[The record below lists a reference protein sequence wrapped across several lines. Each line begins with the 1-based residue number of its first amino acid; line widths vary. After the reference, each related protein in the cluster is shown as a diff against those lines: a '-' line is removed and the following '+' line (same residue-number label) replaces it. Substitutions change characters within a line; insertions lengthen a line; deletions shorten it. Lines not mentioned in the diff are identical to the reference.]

1 MTKLYLI
8 FIIISTF
15 MGNARAQVP
24 QLDMRIGSM
33 MTSQNNKLNG
43 LDQTDIKTID
53 QYKATSALERAISPD
68 KYIMGPGDELG
79 ISIIMGENLA
89 FSVKV
94 TPTGDIFIPSV
105 GLVYIAGVSLN
116 AARVEIKK
124 FIIENAFPNA
134 KVSIALL
141 NIRKFQIQVIGAVKN
156 PGFVEISALDRLDKV
171 VLAAGGFHPLAKEYE
186 ITINRK
192 NGTIENVNFLNFIR
206 SGFLISNPTFLE
218 SEIIKVPFGD
228 VSSNSV
234 SLRGQVDNNGYDIIE
249 PNETLLG
256 FLNRSINLID
266 NSNLQSIIITRFIGK
281 KEQIIQVP
289 HTDFSNFILYN
300 GDIIDIARDDGIMV
314 NGFVQNPGVYNY
326 FPGYLAYNYISM
338 AGGNTKDGS
347 IKKMK
352 IIRKD
357 GTISRKSELKLKRGD
372 VIIVERSSIN
382 TFAGSMSILQIVSSF
397 LTIYMTYLS
406 ASSK

>member
-24 QLDMRIGSM
+24 QFDMRIGSM

-105 GLVYIAGVSLN
+105 GLVYISGVSLN

-206 SGFLISNPTFLE
+206 SGFLVSNPTFLE

-228 VSSNSV
+228 VSSNSI

-406 ASSK
+406 ASN

>member
-8 FIIISTF
+8 FIIISAF

-33 MTSQNNKLNG
+33 MTSRNNKLNG

-105 GLVYIAGVSLN
+105 GLVYISGVSLN

>member
-8 FIIISTF
+8 FIIISAF

-33 MTSQNNKLNG
+33 MTSRNNKLNG

-206 SGFLISNPTFLE
+206 SGFLVSNPTFLE

>member
-1 MTKLYLI
+1 
-8 FIIISTF
+8 

-206 SGFLISNPTFLE
+206 SGFLVSNPTFLE

-406 ASSK
+406 ASS

>member
-8 FIIISTF
+8 FIIISAF

-206 SGFLISNPTFLE
+206 SGFLVSNPTFLE

-406 ASSK
+406 ASN

>member
-8 FIIISTF
+8 FIIISAF
-15 MGNARAQVP
+15 VGNARAQVP

-33 MTSQNNKLNG
+33 MTSQNNKLKG
-43 LDQTDIKTID
+43 LEQTDIKTID

-105 GLVYIAGVSLN
+105 GLVYISGVSLN

-206 SGFLISNPTFLE
+206 SGFLVSNPTFLE

-266 NSNLQSIIITRFIGK
+266 NSNLQRIIITRFIGK

-406 ASSK
+406 ASN

>member
-206 SGFLISNPTFLE
+206 SGFLVSNPTFLE

-406 ASSK
+406 ASN

>member
-8 FIIISTF
+8 FIIISAF

-206 SGFLISNPTFLE
+206 SGFLVSNPTFLE

-406 ASSK
+406 ASS

>member
-105 GLVYIAGVSLN
+105 GLVYISGVSLN

-206 SGFLISNPTFLE
+206 SGFLVSNPTFLE

-314 NGFVQNPGVYNY
+314 NGFVKNPGVYNY

-406 ASSK
+406 ASN

>member
-406 ASSK
+406 ASN

>member
-8 FIIISTF
+8 FIIISAF

-33 MTSQNNKLNG
+33 MTSQNNKLKG
-43 LDQTDIKTID
+43 LEQTDIKTID
-53 QYKATSALERAISPD
+53 QYKATSTLERAISPD

-105 GLVYIAGVSLN
+105 GLVYISGVSLN

-206 SGFLISNPTFLE
+206 SGFLVSNPTFLE

-406 ASSK
+406 ASR

>member
-8 FIIISTF
+8 FIIISAF

-105 GLVYIAGVSLN
+105 GLVYISGVSLN

-206 SGFLISNPTFLE
+206 SGFLVSNPTFLE

-406 ASSK
+406 ASS

>member
-33 MTSQNNKLNG
+33 MTSQNNKLKG
-43 LDQTDIKTID
+43 LEQTDIKTID
-53 QYKATSALERAISPD
+53 QYKATSTLERAISPD

-206 SGFLISNPTFLE
+206 SGFLVSNPTFLE

-406 ASSK
+406 ASN

>member
-105 GLVYIAGVSLN
+105 GLVYISGVSLN

-406 ASSK
+406 ASN

>member
-1 MTKLYLI
+1 V
-8 FIIISTF
+8 
-15 MGNARAQVP
+15 GNARAQVP

-33 MTSQNNKLNG
+33 MTSQNNKLKG
-43 LDQTDIKTID
+43 LEQTDIKTID
-53 QYKATSALERAISPD
+53 QYKATSTLERAISPD

-105 GLVYIAGVSLN
+105 GLVYISGVSLN

-206 SGFLISNPTFLE
+206 SGFLVSNPTFLE

-406 ASSK
+406 ASR

>member
-8 FIIISTF
+8 FIIISAF

-33 MTSQNNKLNG
+33 MTSQNNKLKG
-43 LDQTDIKTID
+43 LEQTDIKTID
-53 QYKATSALERAISPD
+53 QYKATSTLERAISPD

-105 GLVYIAGVSLN
+105 GLVYISGVSLN

-206 SGFLISNPTFLE
+206 SGFLVSNPTFLE

-406 ASSK
+406 ASN

>member
-1 MTKLYLI
+1 
-8 FIIISTF
+8 

-33 MTSQNNKLNG
+33 MTSQNNKLKG
-43 LDQTDIKTID
+43 LEQTDIKTID
-53 QYKATSALERAISPD
+53 QYKATSTLERAISPD

-105 GLVYIAGVSLN
+105 GLVYISGVSLN

-206 SGFLISNPTFLE
+206 SGFLVSNPTFLE

-406 ASSK
+406 ASS

>member
-33 MTSQNNKLNG
+33 MTSQNNKLKG
-43 LDQTDIKTID
+43 LEQTDIKTID

-105 GLVYIAGVSLN
+105 GLVYISGVSLN

-206 SGFLISNPTFLE
+206 SGFLVSNPTFLE

>member
-33 MTSQNNKLNG
+33 MTSRNNKLNG

-206 SGFLISNPTFLE
+206 SGFLVSNPTFLE

-406 ASSK
+406 ASN

>member
-8 FIIISTF
+8 FIIISAF

-33 MTSQNNKLNG
+33 MTSQNNKLKG
-43 LDQTDIKTID
+43 LEQTDIKTID
-53 QYKATSALERAISPD
+53 QYKATSTLERAISPD

-105 GLVYIAGVSLN
+105 GLVYISGVSLN

-206 SGFLISNPTFLE
+206 SGFLVSNPTFLE

-406 ASSK
+406 ASS

>member
-33 MTSQNNKLNG
+33 MTSQNNKLKG
-43 LDQTDIKTID
+43 LEQTDIKTID
-53 QYKATSALERAISPD
+53 QYKATSTLERAISPD

-105 GLVYIAGVSLN
+105 GLVYISGVSLN

-206 SGFLISNPTFLE
+206 SGFLVSNPTFLE

-372 VIIVERSSIN
+372 VIIVERSAIN

-406 ASSK
+406 ASN

>member
-8 FIIISTF
+8 FIIISAF

-33 MTSQNNKLNG
+33 MTSQNNKLKG
-43 LDQTDIKTID
+43 LEQTDIKTID
-53 QYKATSALERAISPD
+53 QYKATSTLERAISPD

-116 AARVEIKK
+116 AARVDIKK

-206 SGFLISNPTFLE
+206 SGFLVSNPTFLE

-406 ASSK
+406 ASN

>member
-33 MTSQNNKLNG
+33 MTSQNNKLKG
-43 LDQTDIKTID
+43 LEQTDIKTID
-53 QYKATSALERAISPD
+53 QYKATSTLERAISPD

-105 GLVYIAGVSLN
+105 GLVYITGVSLN

-206 SGFLISNPTFLE
+206 SGFLVSNPTFLE

-406 ASSK
+406 ASN